1 VANLL
6 TTKSEINMAQGTD
19 GLKLAADLTKQVI
32 TLSTG
37 IVALTMTFA
46 EKLGK
51 QVDSTICIPVT
62 LKISWACLALALLFS
77 VWTLM
82 GITGTLVALDEGR
95 DPNPERSNIKLPSLL
110 MMATFA
116 LGLGLVFITGFWAW
130 L

>member
-1 VANLL
+1 MANLL
-6 TTKSEINMAQGTD
+6 KANEKIMAKGIE

-46 EKLGK
+46 EKLG
-51 QVDSTICIPVT
+51 QQPNSTPYIPGT
-62 LKISWACLALALLFS
+62 LKCSWAFFALALLFS

-82 GITGTLVALDEGR
+82 GITGTLNALDEGR
-95 DPNPERSNIKLPSLL
+95 DPNPERSNIKIPSCL
-110 MMATFA
+110 MMTSFA
-116 LGLGLVFITGFWAW
+116 VALGLVFFTGFRAW